1 MEAGMTQYFFLH
13 NFSLCP
19 SISVIF
25 TLIGKETVI
34 LIWHVATKK
43 DKKLIVELMDP
54 YDSWLVMSIMSFI
67 CSL

>member
-1 MEAGMTQYFFLH
+1 METMEAGMTQYFFLH

-54 YDSWLVMSIMSFI
+54 YDS
-67 CSL
+67 